1 MILGDKMKIFNVEN
15 GDEKVYVQLDD
26 LLVLFKTEQFIPISI
41 FDEVFGKDIDI
52 NDINR
57 FDFIEFY
64 KKNEVDFFKAID
76 WIVDG
81 KELNKKDIDELDS
94 IYKKSIKDV
103 NNYLIDH
110 NNSLLTEDENYDYEL
125 LKHKSDSIR
134 NFFRAKYGNLKMPF
148 PEVANSEGLIIDDSA
163 TSGVLLSESL
173 NPNSIV
179 MTKLTGEKFKGTD
192 PINNHLINQALEI
205 MKARRKGRD
214 ESVFEYKTSYDISE
228 NLKSFII
235 NYRKGKCRTEIQE
248 QIILNRNNKMKRLL
262 KKLLKKRDD

>member
-26 LLVLFKTEQFIPISI
+26 LQVLFKTDQFIPISI
-41 FDEVFGKDIDI
+41 FDEVFGKGIDI

-134 NFFRAKYGNLKMPF
+134 NFFRAKYGNF
-148 PEVANSEGLIIDDSA
+148 GR
-163 TSGVLLSESL
+163 
-173 NPNSIV
+173 
-179 MTKLTGEKFKGTD
+179 
-192 PINNHLINQALEI
+192 INN
-205 MKARRKGRD
+205 R
-214 ESVFEYKTSYDISE
+214 
-228 NLKSFII
+228 
-235 NYRKGKCRTEIQE
+235 
-248 QIILNRNNKMKRLL
+248 
-262 KKLLKKRDD
+262 

>member
-1 MILGDKMKIFNVEN
+1 MILGDKMKIFNKEN
-15 GDEKVYVQLDD
+15 GVEKVYIQLDD

-64 KKNEVDFFKAID
+64 KKNEVDFFKAI
-76 WIVDG
+76 
-81 KELNKKDIDELDS
+81 EDIDELDS

-163 TSGVLLSESL
+163 KSGIILSESL

-205 MKARRKGRD
+205 MKTRRKGRD

-248 QIILNRNNKMKRLL
+248 QIILNRSNKMKRLL
-262 KKLLKKRDD
+262 KKMLKKRDD

>member
-1 MILGDKMKIFNVEN
+1 MKIFNKEN
-15 GDEKVYVQLDD
+15 GVEKVYIQLDD

-41 FDEVFGKDIDI
+41 FDKVFGKGIIID
-52 NDINR
+52 NSNR
-57 FDFIEFY
+57 YEFLEFH
-64 KKNEVDFFKAID
+64 KKEEVDFFKAID

-81 KELNKKDIDELDS
+81 KKLNKKDINELDS
-94 IYKKSIKDV
+94 IYKESIKEI
-103 NNYLIDH
+103 NCFLIDR
-110 NNSLLTEDENYDYEL
+110 NNSLLSEDDNYEYEL
-125 LKHKSDSIR
+125 LKHKSNSIR
-134 NFFRAKYGNLKMPF
+134 NFFRTKYGNLKMPF

-163 TSGVLLSESL
+163 KSGIILSESL

-192 PINNHLINQALEI
+192 PINNHLINQALKI
-205 MKARRKGRD
+205 MKKRRKCRD

-235 NYRKGKCRTEIQE
+235 NYRKGKCETEIQE
-248 QIILNRNNKMKRLL
+248 QIVLNRNNKMKKLL